1 MNMFPV
7 LDVCEPVSADPLRA
21 GRVPVSTDA
30 LIDDESKSAKVLALV
45 IMSYL

>member
-1 MNMFPV
+1 
-7 LDVCEPVSADPLRA
+7 

-45 IMSYL
+45 IMSYLYLIIGLVSLPVIPSKGV